1 MSRKVAYCGVL
12 TALAMILGYVEMA
25 VNFNF
30 AIPGIKLG
38 LANVIS
44 VIGLYILSPGYIFVI
59 LISRIMLSGLL
70 FGNMMSITYSLAG
83 GLLSLVIMVV
93 MKKMKIFSV
102 YGISMAGAVSHNIA
116 QVLVASVYVNNIHVM
131 YYTPVL
137 LIAGVVT
144 GFLIGIISKR
154 VIMFNNN

>member
-59 LISRIMLSGLL
+59 LIAS
-70 FGNMMSITYSLAG
+70 FET
-83 GLLSLVIMVV
+83 
-93 MKKMKIFSV
+93 
-102 YGISMAGAVSHNIA
+102 VS
-116 QVLVASVYVNNIHVM
+116 
-131 YYTPVL
+131 
-137 LIAGVVT
+137 
-144 GFLIGIISKR
+144 
-154 VIMFNNN
+154 

>member
-102 YGISMAGAVSHNIA
+102 YGI
-116 QVLVASVYVNNIHVM
+116 
-131 YYTPVL
+131 
-137 LIAGVVT
+137 
-144 GFLIGIISKR
+144 II
-154 VIMFNNN
+154 

>member
-1 MSRKVAYCGVL
+1 
-12 TALAMILGYVEMA
+12 
-25 VNFNF
+25 
-30 AIPGIKLG
+30 
-38 LANVIS
+38 
-44 VIGLYILSPGYIFVI
+44 
-59 LISRIMLSGLL
+59 
-70 FGNMMSITYSLAG
+70 MSITYSLAG

-131 YYTPVL
+131 YYAPVL

>member
-131 YYTPVL
+131 YYAPVL

-144 GFLIGIISKR
+144 GLLIGIISKR